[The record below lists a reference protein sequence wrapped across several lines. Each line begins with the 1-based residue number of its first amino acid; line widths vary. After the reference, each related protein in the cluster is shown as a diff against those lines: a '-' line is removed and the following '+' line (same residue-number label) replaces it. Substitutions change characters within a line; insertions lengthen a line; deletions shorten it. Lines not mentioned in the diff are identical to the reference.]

1 MNKTIYFD
9 MDGTLVDFYNVKNW
23 LNYLINKNTYPYENA
38 LPLINNIKS
47 FETIILLLKNKG
59 YKIGIISWCSK
70 GGDIE
75 YNRQIRKVKKQWLKK
90 YFSSIKFDTIHII
103 KYGTNKNKFNIGN
116 DILFDDE
123 QKNRESWGGDA
134 YSEKEIFTI
143 LNQLLEVKDE

>member
-23 LNYLINKNTYPYENA
+23 LNYLINKNTYPYEKA
-38 LPLINNIKS
+38 LPLINNIQS

-70 GGDIE
+70 GGDIK
-75 YNRQIRKVKKQWLKK
+75 YNRQTRKAKKDWLKK

-123 QKNRESWGGDA
+123 QKNRDSWSGDA

-143 LNQLLEVKDE
+143 LNQLLEVKNE

>member
-23 LNYLINKNTYPYENA
+23 LIYLTNKNTYPYENA
-38 LPLINNIKS
+38 LPLIPDIKS
-47 FETIILLLKNKG
+47 FETIILLLKARG

-70 GGDIE
+70 GADIE
-75 YNRQIRKVKKQWLKK
+75 YNRQIRRVKKDWLKK

-123 QKNRESWGGDA
+123 QKNRDKWDGNA

-143 LNQLLEVKDE
+143 LNQLLEAEK